1 MDQQTSRWIAQLE
14 AEFAEPNGFVWKARY
29 GDFDP
34 EQGERFLRLLSEI
47 KPPKDAPLER
57 RLVSIVWF
65 LPLLMMWQEERISA
79 RGGGSF
85 TYNRLVERVTE
96 AVIEIL
102 GVP

>member
-34 EQGERFLRLLSEI
+34 EH
-47 KPPKDAPLER
+47 APLER

-85 TYNRLVERVTE
+85 TYKRLVERVTE